1 MRNDVKPVTHD
12 PYALKPGDA
21 PAKRP
26 AARPKGDRRVDTDG
40 DTPGP
45 REQADYDAEHGSS
58 VRRERGD
65 RVDPAGPKRSAV
77 AGTLGTGG
85 AVTDASGT
93 TGTVSR
99 SSDRQTRTTGKLRD
113 RDLERSARMGAA
125 PDINVLNI
133 PTGDSSFSV
142 PVLMAAFVALFAVLA
157 VVAFFSWPAG
167 KKAVDPNA
175 VPTAGS
181 SRNVDAIDPYA
192 QQPAADTPAP
202 AEQPAEPVAEPPAA
216 DAGS

>member
-21 PAKRP
+21 PAAKRP
-26 AARPKGDRRVDTDG
+26 TGGAPGMPHKPKADTDG

-45 REQADYDAEHGSS
+45 RGEAGYDREHGSS

-77 AGTLGTGG
+77 AGSLGTGG

-99 SSDRQTRTTGKLRD
+99 SSDRMSRTTGKLRD

-125 PDINVLNI
+125 PDVNVLDI

-142 PVLMAAFVALFAVLA
+142 PVVMACFAALFAVLA
-157 VVAFFSWPAG
+157 LVAFFSWPT
-167 KKAVDPNA
+167 KKVTNPDA

-181 SRNVDAIDPYA
+181 GVVR
-192 QQPAADTPAP
+192 ADD
-202 AEQPAEPVAEPPAA
+202 V
-216 DAGS
+216 GSDGQ